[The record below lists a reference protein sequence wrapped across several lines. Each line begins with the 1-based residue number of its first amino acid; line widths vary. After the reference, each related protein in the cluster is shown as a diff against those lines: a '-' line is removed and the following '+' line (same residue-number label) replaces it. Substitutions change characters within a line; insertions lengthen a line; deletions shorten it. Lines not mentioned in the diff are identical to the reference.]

1 MTRLLIFFF
10 VWKKMS
16 VEDESIVAANHL
28 QREKECVATC
38 DGRRPIPFSLEVW
51 KDSLAGTRSNRE

>member
-1 MTRLLIFFF
+1 
-10 VWKKMS
+10 MS